1 MKPKIVCICGSN
13 RFKDDIVRL
22 NDSLTKAGEI
32 VVATG
37 AYATH
42 LERTDPEL
50 KARLDEL
57 HLRKIDLADY
67 VMVVNRDGYIGQSTK
82 REIEYAVLNGKVI
95 RFTDEARGATYMEGF
110 AARPAEP
117 IETPK
122 KAGSHFKVPRD
133 SHSLIAKLHAELR
146 DTIDVAASSL
156 VLIDDA
162 VSLFSAS
169 NVSDPNKAGLREE
182 WRGRAA
188 RVSLS
193 KLPARLAAE
202 FSRQWLTARI
212 ESVTSLLKSA
222 MTSSTEDAQFKLNAA
237 RAQIEHIQV
246 MAARDWAP
254 EVTPPERASD
264 DSD

>member
-50 KARLDEL
+50 KARLDDL

-82 REIEYAVLNGKVI
+82 REIEYAASIGKVVC
-95 RFTDEARGATYMEGF
+95 FTDEAHGATYMEGF

-122 KAGSHFKVPRD
+122 KAGSPVTFKATREQHIV
-133 SHSLIAKLHAELR
+133 IAKLHDELSATL
-146 DTIDVAASSL
+146 DIAASSMVL
-156 VLIDDA
+156 VDDA
-162 VSLFSAS
+162 LSLFSES
-169 NVSDPNKAGLREE
+169 NASDPNALYLRDA
-182 WRGRAA
+182 WRVRAK
-188 RVSLS
+188 RIFLS
-193 KLPARLAAE
+193 KLPPRLAAAFE
-202 FSRQWLTARI
+202 RRWRSERI
-212 ESVTSLLKSA
+212 ESVITTLKSA
-222 MTSSTEDAQFKLNAA
+222 MTSTVEDMQFKLRAA
-237 RAQIEHIQV
+237 LSQIEN
-246 MAARDWAP
+246 MSKDWAP